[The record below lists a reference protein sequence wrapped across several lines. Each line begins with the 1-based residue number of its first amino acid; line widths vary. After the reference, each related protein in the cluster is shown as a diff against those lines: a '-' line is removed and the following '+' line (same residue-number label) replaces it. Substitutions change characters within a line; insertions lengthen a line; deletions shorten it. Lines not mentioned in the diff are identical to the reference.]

1 MKVASSP
8 FVLGAFLMAT
18 MVASQALAQSPDWQ
32 KTWDATLAAAKKEG
46 KVVAVGSPDPVARNE
61 LIPKFVARYGIPVEY
76 IATGSG
82 GQMAARL
89 NTERKSGIF
98 SVDVFLN
105 GAGPTVTILYA
116 EKMLDP
122 LRPQLILP
130 EVVEGKNWKRGE
142 MTFIDPGKEYI
153 MQLFS
158 SVDGLIFINTQYVK
172 LEEMRTVDDLVNPKW
187 RGKISTEDPF
197 GSGTGINKASHF
209 YIQMGPDWV
218 RKLYIDQKPGI
229 SRERRQLTDW
239 LARGTYPICLT
250 CRQDDMKEL
259 QKEGYGLVE
268 VYSLE
273 GMKNRVTATPLM
285 LSLANKAPNPN
296 AARVFA
302 NWMATREALEIYS
315 RDFGAATL
323 RSDVDESHL
332 DPNNIPKPGVSYA
345 DDTDFEWV
353 AKGRVETGEKV
364 RATLKKQ

>member
-1 MKVASSP
+1 MKAVSLAFLVTALVASH
-8 FVLGAFLMAT
+8 
-18 MVASQALAQSPDWQ
+18 ALAQSSDWQ
-32 KTWDATLAAAKKEG
+32 KVWDETQAAAKKEG
-46 KVVAVGSPDPVARNE
+46 KVVVVGSPDPVARNE
-61 LIPKFVARYGIPVEY
+61 LIPRFTARFGLPVEY

-89 NTERKSGIF
+89 NTERKSGIYT
-98 SVDVFLN
+98 VDVFLN
-105 GAGPTVTILYA
+105 GAGPTVNILYA

-122 LRPQLILP
+122 LRPQLLLP
-130 EVVEGKNWKRGE
+130 EVVDGSHWKRGKLS
-142 MTFIDPGKEYI
+142 FIDPENEYI
-153 MQLFS
+153 LQLFS
-158 SVDGLIFINTQYVK
+158 SVDGLIFINTRYVK

-187 RGKISTEDPF
+187 RGKIATEDPF
-197 GSGTGINKASHF
+197 ASGTGINKAVHF
-209 YIQMGPDWV
+209 YTQMGPDYV
-218 RKLYIDQKPGI
+218 RKLYLDQKPAI

-259 QKEGYGLVE
+259 QKEGFGLVE

-296 AARVFA
+296 AARIFA
-302 NWMATREALEIYS
+302 NWMATREALDIYS

-323 RSDVDESHL
+323 RNDVDESHL
-332 DPNNIPKPGVSYA
+332 DPNNIPKLGVSYA
-345 DDTDFEWV
+345 DDTDFDWV

-364 RATLKKQ
+364 RAALKK